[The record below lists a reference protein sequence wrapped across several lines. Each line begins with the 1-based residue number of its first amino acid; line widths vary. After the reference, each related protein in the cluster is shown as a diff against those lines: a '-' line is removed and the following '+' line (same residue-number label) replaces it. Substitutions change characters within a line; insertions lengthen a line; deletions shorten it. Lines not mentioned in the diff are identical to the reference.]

1 MMMIITII
9 QILMIII
16 PVTLSIGSIS
26 QEQLNDVVS
35 PRSTMLGTDTL
46 KLLRLS
52 GPNNINVNVNVGA
65 TLLHGC
71 LCENER

>member
-65 TLLHGC
+65 T
-71 LCENER
+71 

>member
-1 MMMIITII
+1 MMMIISII

-52 GPNNINVNVNVGA
+52 GPNNINVNVGA

>member
-1 MMMIITII
+1 MIITII
-9 QILMIII
+9 QILMIIII

-35 PRSTMLGTDTL
+35 PRSTMLGTETL